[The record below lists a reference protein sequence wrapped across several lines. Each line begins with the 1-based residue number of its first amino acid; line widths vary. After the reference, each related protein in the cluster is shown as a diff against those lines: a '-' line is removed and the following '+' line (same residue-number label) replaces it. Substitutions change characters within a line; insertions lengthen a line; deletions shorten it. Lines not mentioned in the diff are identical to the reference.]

1 MTNQHTTASSATSA
15 EIYPGAPRGR
25 EQLASDVK
33 SAIASAEA
41 MLHEAASASEH
52 EAKVLREKASEVLA
66 RAGDALHGAAGTVT
80 AKTKA
85 VAHET
90 DVWVHSNPWKA
101 VGIAAGIGVVVGLLI
116 NRR

>member
-1 MTNQHTTASSATSA
+1 MTNQHTTAGASSAEVYT
-15 EIYPGAPRGR
+15 GAPRGR

-33 SAIASAEA
+33 AAIASAEA

-52 EAKVLREKASEVLA
+52 EAKLLREKASEVLA
-66 RAGDALHGAAGTVT
+66 RAGDALHGAAGTVA

-85 VAHET
+85 AAHET
-90 DVWVHSNPWKA
+90 DVWVHAHPWKA